1 MQVCMS
7 DRLMAPDPRTP
18 LGLTSHRLG
27 VFSAAMTSASE
38 PLERRPVYEQVA
50 DRLREAILSG
60 ELAPGS
66 VLPPERELSERFG
79 VGRTTVREALRAL
92 QTKGLAVASGPTSPL
107 RVVAPDALTTEPL
120 RDTLVH
126 LLRLGR
132 VPLDDLIGLRRA
144 LEGAGAADAAVR
156 DPKPDLTAARD
167 QIAFQRAAGTD
178 LEAFETADIR
188 VHLELV
194 RASGNEALT
203 IVMLAVRDAIAAV
216 LLETLRARDY
226 PAPTVPQH
234 NGEQEAIVEAVVDG
248 DGEPARRLSGDH
260 LRRFYS
266 SHRP

>member
-1 MQVCMS
+1 
-7 DRLMAPDPRTP
+7 MA
-18 LGLTSHRLG
+18 SQ
-27 VFSAAMTSASE
+27 E
-38 PLERRPVYEQVA
+38 LERRPVYEQVA
-50 DRLREAILSG
+50 HHLREQILTG

-66 VLPPERELSERFG
+66 PLPPERELCERFG
-79 VGRTTVREALRAL
+79 VGRTTIREALRSL

-188 VHLELV
+188 FHLELV

-203 IVMLAVRDAIAAV
+203 IVMLAVRDTVSAALLSHLEGLADPVPTLQQLIAEH
-216 LLETLRARDY
+216 ETIL
-226 PAPTVPQH
+226 
-234 NGEQEAIVEAVVDG
+234 EAVIDG
-248 DGEPARRLSGDH
+248 DGERARRLSGEH

-266 SHRP
+266 ARAP

>member
-1 MQVCMS
+1 
-7 DRLMAPDPRTP
+7 MA
-18 LGLTSHRLG
+18 SQ
-27 VFSAAMTSASE
+27 E
-38 PLERRPVYEQVA
+38 LERRPVYEQVA
-50 DRLREAILSG
+50 HHLREQILTG

-66 VLPPERELSERFG
+66 PLPPERELCERFG
-79 VGRTTVREALRAL
+79 VGRTTIREALRSL

-188 VHLELV
+188 FHLELV

-216 LLETLRARDY
+216 LLETLRALDD
-226 PAPTVPQH
+226 PAPTVAQLIREH
-234 NGEQEAIVEAVVDG
+234 EAILQAVIDG
-248 DGEPARRLSGDH
+248 DAEAARRLSGDH
-260 LRRFYS
+260 LTRFYS

>member
-1 MQVCMS
+1 
-7 DRLMAPDPRTP
+7 MA
-18 LGLTSHRLG
+18 SQ
-27 VFSAAMTSASE
+27 E
-38 PLERRPVYEQVA
+38 LERRPVYEQVA
-50 DRLREAILSG
+50 HHLREQILTG
-60 ELAPGS
+60 ELAPGTP
-66 VLPPERELSERFG
+66 LPPERELCERFG
-79 VGRTTVREALRAL
+79 VGRTTIREALRSL

-188 VHLELV
+188 FHLELV

-216 LLETLRARDY
+216 LLETLRALDD
-226 PAPTVPQH
+226 PAPTVAQLIREH
-234 NGEQEAIVEAVVDG
+234 EAILQAVIDG
-248 DGEPARRLSGDH
+248 DAEAARRLSGDH
-260 LRRFYS
+260 LTRFYS